1 LRRAA
6 PLPVRDGLGPA
17 RVRLFGGPVLAELSS
32 RFGAQARA
40 KVLAGKVV
48 CADGTVVT
56 DATVLPAGAH
66 VFLYREL
73 RDEVPVPFDIPIL
86 YRDDDIV
93 VVDKPHFLATMPR
106 GRHVS
111 QTALVRLRR
120 ELDLP
125 ELSPAHRLDRLT
137 AGVLLFTARRE
148 LRGRYQT
155 LFARGEVRKTYLARA
170 AVNPDVELPAV
181 VRSRIIKR
189 RSHLQA
195 VEEPGEPNAE
205 TVVQLVQPDGL
216 YRLTPRTGR
225 THQLRVHMASLGLP
239 IIGDPLYPNV
249 VDVPAD
255 DFSRPLHLLAHS
267 IEFEDPVSGRQREFV
282 SRRTLR
288 PQNPG

>member
-17 RVRLFGGPVLAELSS
+17 RVRLHGGPVLAELVS
-32 RFGAQARA
+32 RFGEAAAA
-40 KVLAGKVV
+40 KLLAGEVV
-48 CADGTVVT
+48 CADGIVVT
-56 DATVLPAGAH
+56 DATVLPAGSH
-66 VFLYREL
+66 VYLYREL

-86 YRDDDIV
+86 HRDDDIV

-106 GRHVS
+106 GRHVA

-137 AGVLLFTARRE
+137 AGVLLFTARRV

-155 LFARGEVRKTYLARA
+155 LFARGEVRKAYLARA

-205 TVVQLVQPDGL
+205 TLVELMSADGL
-216 YRLTPRTGR
+216 YQLTPRTGR
-225 THQLRVHMASLGLP
+225 THQLRVHMASLGVP
-239 IIGDPLYPNV
+239 IFGDPLYPNV
-249 VDVPAD
+249 VDVPAV
-255 DFSRPLHLLAHS
+255 DFSRPLQLLALS
-267 IEFEDPVSGRQREFV
+267 IEFEDPVSGRQREFI
-282 SRRTLR
+282 SRRTLL
-288 PQNPG
+288 QENSG